1 MFYNL
6 ACSHCLIN
14 PVYSPAS
21 TSPFHIWHDYT
32 NLHINVTLFS
42 PFVYLN
48 QDPNKVHTLGLV
60 GAHPKSLLIYR
71 YPSVSLFSLHTLL
84 SVYFLQEP
92 VFAFVEIFA
101 IVSLL
106 TTSPYF
112 SSLYF
117 LLISNEPRSMIRSR
131 FNVILKCTLLALYI

>member
-1 MFYNL
+1 M
-6 ACSHCLIN
+6 
-14 PVYSPAS
+14 
-21 TSPFHIWHDYT
+21 
-32 NLHINVTLFS
+32 NVTLFS

-48 QDPNKVHTLGLV
+48 RDPNKVYTLGLV
-60 GAHPKSLLIYR
+60 GACPKSLLIYR

-101 IVSLL
+101 IVILL

-117 LLISNEPRSMIRSR
+117 LLISNGSRSLIRSR
-131 FNVILKCTLLALYI
+131 FNVILKCTLLSLYIWAKFLRKNNRDMSLWIYFLFITPNLGSFSHL